1 MKIKNLI
8 FRLAN
13 GDYYR
18 IDENNIAEFNIQLKK
33 EEVDFSLFGK
43 DMGLQLTTIVDSLL
57 LVVNNYKNIIPLDIE
72 EPYHPED
79 ESIAFI
85 RMISDNDKIID
96 AFVNMSDEKY
106 NRKQLN
112 ALNGE
117 TLFIS
122 IENN

>member
-1 MKIKNLI
+1 MKIKSLI

-13 GDYYR
+13 GNYYR
-18 IDENNIAEFNIQLKK
+18 IDENNIAEFNIQLKE
-33 EEVDFSLFGK
+33 EEVDFSLFGE
-43 DMGLQLTTIVDSLL
+43 DMELQSTTIVDSLL
-57 LVVNNYKNIIPLDIE
+57 LVVNNYKDIIPLDIE

-85 RMISDNDKIID
+85 RMIRDNDKTID
-96 AFVNMSDEKY
+96 AFVNMSDEEY